1 MKLSII
7 IPVFNSS
14 DILEKLV
21 QNIKYELEIKL
32 FNEFEIIFVNDCSSD
47 DSWLTILQLS
57 KKYSFIKGIDLKYNI
72 GQHSAIFVGLIFAKG
87 LRLITMDDDLQHP
100 PSYIVKIY
108 NELNN
113 FDICYTSYIERK
125 HLYWKIFVSNLNN
138 FFSSLLFNKSYKIY
152 LSSFRGFT
160 SSVKN
165 QIINGKP
172 KKIFLDSLI
181 LKYSKKITSIEIIH
195 QKRFKG
201 DSNYNIKKLF
211 TLWFDMI
218 ENFHLYPIRF
228 GSLIGIFAF
237 LFVKFFRF
245 FKDRKN
251 FQYFISNKT
260 F

>member
-1 MKLSII
+1 M
-7 IPVFNSS
+7 
-14 DILEKLV
+14 
-21 QNIKYELEIKL
+21 
-32 FNEFEIIFVNDCSSD
+32 
-47 DSWLTILQLS
+47 
-57 KKYSFIKGIDLKYNI
+57 
-72 GQHSAIFVGLIFAKG
+72 
-87 LRLITMDDDLQHP
+87 
-100 PSYIVKIY
+100 
-108 NELNN
+108 
-113 FDICYTSYIERK
+113 
-125 HLYWKIFVSNLNN
+125 
-138 FFSSLLFNKSYKIY
+138 
-152 LSSFRGFT
+152 SSFRGFT

-181 LKYSKKITSIEIIH
+181 LKYSKKITSIQIIH

-201 DSNYNIKKLF
+201 HSNYNLKKLF

-228 GSLIGIFAF
+228 GSLIGIVSF

-245 FKDRKN
+245 SKDRKN